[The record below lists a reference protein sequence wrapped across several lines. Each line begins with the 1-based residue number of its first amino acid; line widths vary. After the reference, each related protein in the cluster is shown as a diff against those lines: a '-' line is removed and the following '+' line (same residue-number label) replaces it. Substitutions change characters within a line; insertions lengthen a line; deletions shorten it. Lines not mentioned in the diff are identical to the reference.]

1 MNLFTRFCKENLM
14 QIHLYYIF
22 ILLMHFSI
30 FVFIWWLKDEWCGV
44 LYMWFLLLCFTC
56 WILSFEMFLCYM
68 IYMEIHKY
76 IFVNLYSLNCI
87 ILMGIFHIYTDAN
100 AFFLLAD
107 CIKFK
112 VCMNY
117 FLTMK
122 YMSFSFEIH
131 LNKI

>member
-1 MNLFTRFCKENLM
+1 
-14 QIHLYYIF
+14 
-22 ILLMHFSI
+22 
-30 FVFIWWLKDEWCGV
+30 
-44 LYMWFLLLCFTC
+44 
-56 WILSFEMFLCYM
+56 
-68 IYMEIHKY
+68 MEIHKL

-100 AFFLLAD
+100 ALFLLAD

-112 VCMNY
+112 VCINY